1 MIHPCCWSRKTRS
14 SEYHKLEI
22 IDWKEKVG
30 SFTRWREILQTI
42 GESKQ
47 NLHFLAEKRSKGIFK
62 HKLPPTISIETNE
75 RPSL

>member
-47 NLHFLAEKRSKGIFK
+47 NLNVLVEKWPKEIFQY
-62 HKLPPTISIETNE
+62 KLPSTISIETNE